1 MKPHTPSRITVH
13 HTAEPQRA
21 DITLE
26 QKMRALQNFSQ
37 RPAKLAGGQRKPA
50 WPDVPYHFYID
61 LRGQIAEGR
70 DIGYAGDTNTDYD
83 PTGHALIVLE
93 GNFEK
98 EQPTPAQLEQLTA
111 LLRWLSWR
119 WQVPASEIKGHSDYA
134 ATACPGK
141 NLKSELPRLRE
152 SVGGQ
157 R

>member
-1 MKPHTPSRITVH
+1 MKPHTPSRITIH

-21 DITLE
+21 DLTLE
-26 QKMRALQNFSQ
+26 QKMHALQNFSQ
-37 RPAKLAGGQRKPA
+37 RPAKLAGGRRKPA

-119 WQVPASEIKGHSDYA
+119 WRVPASEVKGHRDYA

-141 NLKSELPRLRE
+141 NLESELPRLRE